1 MLEASCARCDGILQ
15 HPQEPGTIISPLLSG
30 WENQSIENG
39 GDGPRSCHKAKE
51 GRAGMYRQPV
61 TPGPTPF
68 LSPPATHSAAQ
79 LVHVPSRGLCDDAN
93 ITDEETEAQMLRDC
107 PKAKQLTAGAH
118 LAGSPVSQG
127 SATLLEGKNPVPGL
141 LTVSDLA
148 LHQDYDLTIW
158 SFIHSLTNQ
167 QRAGGFQNP
176 HYFTSHQK

>member
-39 GDGPRSCHKAKE
+39 GDGPRWCHKAKE
-51 GRAGMYRQPV
+51 GRAGIYRQPV
-61 TPGPTPF
+61 TQGPLPSS
-68 LSPPATHSAAQ
+68 LLQ
-79 LVHVPSRGLCDDAN
+79 LHTCCTGCSRSIRGPVWWCQHYRWGN
-93 ITDEETEAQMLRDC
+93 RSTDVVTC

-127 SATLLEGKNPVPGL
+127 SPTLLEGKKPVPEL
-141 LTVSDLA
+141 LTISDLA

-167 QRAGGFQNP
+167 QTAGGFLDP
-176 HYFTSHQK
+176 HYITSHQK